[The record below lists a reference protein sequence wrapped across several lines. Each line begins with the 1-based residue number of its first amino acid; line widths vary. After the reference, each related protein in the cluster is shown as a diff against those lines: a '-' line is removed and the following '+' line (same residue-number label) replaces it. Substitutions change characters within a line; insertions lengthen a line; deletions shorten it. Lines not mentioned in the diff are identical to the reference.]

1 MALARSRRL
10 GVVMVVV
17 SRGRTAAPDRRA
29 AHCPIDTRRCRV
41 WRRNILVRAAP
52 CVLGAERVD
61 AARPE
66 ARERAD
72 ARSRRSCARI
82 RPCGVLGATA
92 VAGVPSSGADAV
104 HAGDGFPQ
112 LARQGEDRAMWRLLT
127 AFLMSCPLWFL
138 LPGSGMAQTTIPSR
152 VQVNHDLPLVTHPG
166 RTVMFDIAISRP
178 AGSGDGG
185 FYGSFVDTSVTT
197 PAQRKVGIAA
207 IDAWC
212 AQRLPGDG
220 VVLPHPGTIGWMR
233 ILSVA
238 DGTTAICRMRLSAR
252 PDASPGTYAVAF
264 NGEVLQILVT
274 VPGAHPIPAGGHTPW
289 LLALLL
295 ASIAAWRMRPR

>member
-1 MALARSRRL
+1 
-10 GVVMVVV
+10 
-17 SRGRTAAPDRRA
+17 
-29 AHCPIDTRRCRV
+29 
-41 WRRNILVRAAP
+41 
-52 CVLGAERVD
+52 
-61 AARPE
+61 
-66 ARERAD
+66 
-72 ARSRRSCARI
+72 
-82 RPCGVLGATA
+82 
-92 VAGVPSSGADAV
+92 
-104 HAGDGFPQ
+104 
-112 LARQGEDRAMWRLLT
+112 MWRFLT
-127 AFLMSCPLWFL
+127 TFLMPCPLGL
-138 LPGSGMAQTTIPSR
+138 LFTASAMAQTTIPSQ
-152 VQVNHDLPLVTHPG
+152 VQVNHSLPLVTHPG

-197 PAQRKVGIAA
+197 PAQRRVGIAA

-264 NGEVLQILVT
+264 NGGVLQILVT
-274 VPGAHPIPAGGHTPW
+274 VPGAHPIPSGRTAP
-289 LLALLL
+289 LVLALLL